1 MNRPAFLSWPA
12 VRLLALAAPVAAGLA
27 MAAAPPLATPPAATT
42 FTYTGAE
49 QTDPVPTGTTAVTIT
64 AVGARGGTAQAGG
77 GAGGNGVSVT
87 ATVPLPAGTTTLYV
101 EVGGP
106 GATALGPT
114 AAGFNGGDSSE
125 SGGTRGGAS
134 DVRTCS
140 ISTCTNLSANDT
152 RLVVAGDGGGSSFWV
167 PGATGTS
174 MSQDTTGT
182 ADVQITPVTG
192 PDLALTDT
200 APPTAVSGEPYQYT
214 LTATSTGGQ
223 DATGVSV
230 TDTLPATAHFDTAS
244 VTAGKCTHT
253 PSTAPATNGGTV
265 SCTAASLT
273 AGASMTVTIKV
284 TATTLG
290 TVSDAA
296 KATASNVTADT
307 DDSGTAST
315 TVHGTWQ

>member
-12 VRLLALAAPVAAGLA
+12 VRLLALTAPVAAGLA
-27 MAAAPPLATPPAATT
+27 MAAAPPSATPPATTT
-42 FTYTGAE
+42 FTSTGAE
-49 QTDPVPTGTTAVTIT
+49 QTYPVPAGTTAVTIT
-64 AVGARGGTAQAGG
+64 AVGARGGKAQAGG
-77 GAGGNGVSVT
+77 GAEVNGASVT
-87 ATVPLPAGTTTLYV
+87 ATVPLPAATTTLYV

-106 GATALGPT
+106 G
-114 AAGFNGGDSSE
+114 
-125 SGGTRGGAS
+125 GGTA

-152 RLVVAGDGGGSSFWV
+152 RLVVASGGGGRSSFWV

-174 MSQDTTGT
+174 MSEDTAGI
-182 ADVQITPVTG
+182 AKVQITPVTG
-192 PDLALTDT
+192 PDLVLTDT
-200 APPTAVSGEPYQYT
+200 TPPTVVSGEPYHYT
-214 LTATSTGGQ
+214 LTATDTGGQ
-223 DATGVSV
+223 NATGVTV
-230 TDTLPATAHFDTAS
+230 TDTLPATAHFDAAS
-244 VTAGKCTHT
+244 VTAGKCTRT
-253 PSTAPATNGGTV
+253 PSAAQATNGGKV
-265 SCTAASLT
+265 SCTAASLA

-315 TVHGTWQ
+315 TVHGAWQ

>member
-27 MAAAPPLATPPAATT
+27 MAAAPPPGTPPAATT

-49 QTDPVPTGTTAVTIT
+49 QTYPI
-64 AVGARGGTAQAGG
+64 
-77 GAGGNGVSVT
+77 
-87 ATVPLPAGTTTLYV
+87 
-101 EVGGP
+101 
-106 GATALGPT
+106 
-114 AAGFNGGDSSE
+114 
-125 SGGTRGGAS
+125 
-134 DVRTCS
+134 
-140 ISTCTNLSANDT
+140 
-152 RLVVAGDGGGSSFWV
+152 
-167 PGATGTS
+167 
-174 MSQDTTGT
+174 
-182 ADVQITPVTG
+182 TG

-214 LTATSTGGQ
+214 LTATNTGGQ
-223 DATGVSV
+223 DATGVTV

-253 PSTAPATNGGTV
+253 PSTAPATDGGTV

-290 TVSDAA
+290 TVSAAA
-296 KATASNVTADT
+296 KATASNVTDDT